1 MIIQGG
7 QEVQD
12 GIIKMLSKIILI
24 IIFKKRMIR
33 GKILLANKVVNLV
46 KAKKIQELN

>member
-1 MIIQGG
+1 MIIQGVQG
-7 QEVQD
+7 VQD

-24 IIFKKRMIR
+24 IFKKRMIR
-33 GKILLANKVVNLV
+33 GKILLANIVVNLV

>member
-1 MIIQGG
+1 MIIQGVQG
-7 QEVQD
+7 VQD

-24 IIFKKRMIR
+24 IMFKKRMIR
-33 GKILLANKVVNLV
+33 GKILLANIVVNLV